1 MKSSSRDKYSPI
13 FGILFSIL
21 PVVYLQILSLVSEKP
36 FDWRSFLS
44 QWIFTACILLS
55 AKLVGEKS
63 NGAISKKV
71 FVIRSIFIVFGIIS
85 ALVYIVYQTTLSA
98 FIIILTIFASL
109 IVITHSYSLL
119 LGKTSRFILYIIFA
133 WFVGFITITLAQIE
147 TRFSEEEYFM
157 VFQTLE
163 ISLYWCFL
171 LITYKLWMKWT
182 EFNNH
187 IQIPLT
193 RLNILTITLIIIS
206 FTYWAIR
213 EYQQSFFPP
222 SAPGFNL
229 ISESNPFLC
238 SKIEPGNQIF
248 DGKDLFYRL
257 NKLIEANPEKH
268 SPEYGHL
275 AIVNNDPA
283 LASLFKENLLL
294 EAQQQLFTT
303 PAHSVKSSQYEAAL
317 RVYYYS
323 KVQSKFPNLFSE
335 DEQTRITD
343 WFAAINRRAQTV
355 EWVDWL
361 YAIALRKIPQGPYE
375 NQEIGAGLLSILEF
389 THLSDTNLTHKN
401 QTYLDHNLRGWY
413 ARFRNTDDAI
423 VYQPVWLR
431 NALFQYY
438 YSNQLDPS
446 NLKKSFDWLLLQT
459 LPDGSLP
466 RYNHPAEATIADTA
480 YWAAQ
485 WLRDKTHLWFSGKGI
500 QYIEDHG
507 RYLIAQPGAE
517 ESLLMTSQA
526 SVQGSCLMYGGS
538 GLPNQIGPLAPD
550 KIVYRDGWDQDSSYL
565 LLNLRF
571 TGWHRYKATNT
582 VTLIYQAGKLL
593 EDTPK
598 TEFASW
604 LPVGRSLLRDKRIL
618 REDLNGFLVSR
629 SGMSKVLQFLTNYA
643 GEWAQ
648 DPPYYASIERFETSP
663 NLDISTSVID
673 EWRGYSH
680 HRTVYFYHDGP
691 IIILDKSS
699 PSDVKTFWDPFSR
712 SSGFVWHFHTT
723 DTEFKKETTDEL
735 RILLRK
741 ENHPVEMVL
750 IPLDQGKIRIGVDPR
765 DNEEIE
771 VLYQSQGDRMLNMA
785 TVFLPDQWVNASI
798 NISGGVQQEL
808 LISNQQEQLV
818 IPLP

>member
-1 MKSSSRDKYSPI
+1 MKSSSRDKHSLF
-13 FGILFSIL
+13 FGIPFSIL
-21 PVVYLQILSLVSEKP
+21 PVIYLQILGLVSEKP
-36 FDWRSFLS
+36 FNWISFLS
-44 QWIFTACILLS
+44 QWIFTSCILLT
-55 AKLVGEKS
+55 ARLLGEKS
-63 NGAISKKV
+63 NEAISKNV
-71 FVIRSIFIVFGIIS
+71 FVIRIIFIAFGIIS

-98 FIIILTIFASL
+98 FILLLMIMTSL
-109 IVITHSYSLL
+109 IVITHSYSVLL
-119 LGKTSRFILYIIFA
+119 DKTSRFILYIIFA
-133 WFVGFITITLAQIE
+133 WFVGFITITIAQIE

-157 VFQTLE
+157 VVQALE
-163 ISLYWCFL
+163 ISLYWCLL
-171 LITYKLWMKWT
+171 LISYRIWMNWS
-182 EFNNH
+182 EFKNH

-193 RLNILTITLIIIS
+193 RLNILTILLIILTCI
-206 FTYWAIR
+206 YCAIK

-222 SAPGFNL
+222 TAPGFNL

-238 SKIEPGNQIF
+238 SKIEHGNQIF

-268 SPEYGHL
+268 SPEFGHL

-283 LASLFKENLLL
+283 MASLFKENLLL

-323 KVQSKFPNLFSE
+323 KVQSKFPKLFSE
-335 DEQTRITD
+335 GEQTRITD

-355 EWVDWL
+355 EWVDLL

-389 THLSDTNLTHKN
+389 TNLSDTNLTHRN

-438 YSNQLDPS
+438 YSNQLELS

-466 RYNHPAEATIADTA
+466 HYNHPVEATVADTA

-485 WLRDKTHLWFSGKGI
+485 WLKDETHLWFSGKGI

-507 RYLIAQPGAE
+507 SYLNAQPGAE
-517 ESLLMTSQA
+517 EPVQMTSQA
-526 SVQGSCLMYGGS
+526 PVQGSCLIYGGS

-550 KIVYRDGWDQDSSYL
+550 KIVFRDGWYQDSAYL

-582 VTLIYQAGKLL
+582 VTLIYQAGRLL

-604 LPVGRSLLRDKRIL
+604 LPVGRSLLRDKRIP
-618 REDLNGFLVSR
+618 REELNGFLVSR
-629 SGMSKVLQFLTNYA
+629 SGMSKVIQFLTNYA

-648 DPPYYASIERFETSP
+648 DPPYYASIERFETNP

-673 EWRGYSH
+673 DWRGFSH
-680 HRTVYFYHDGP
+680 HRTVYFFHDGP
-691 IIILDKSS
+691 VIILDKSS
-699 PSDVKTFWDPFSR
+699 PSEGKTFWDPFSS
-712 SSGFVWHFHTT
+712 SSGFIWHLPATN
-723 DTEFKKETTDEL
+723 TEFKKETTDEL

-741 ENHPVEMVL
+741 EDHPVEMAL
-750 IPLDQGKIRIGVDPR
+750 ISIDNGKFQTGVNPR
-765 DNEEIE
+765 DSEEFE
-771 VLYQSQGDRMLNMA
+771 VLYHSQGKQILYLA
-785 TVFLPDQWVNASI
+785 TIFLPDQWVNASI
-798 NISGGVQQEL
+798 NIAGGVEQEL
-808 LISNQQEQLV
+808 LISNQEEQLTV
-818 IPLP
+818 PFP